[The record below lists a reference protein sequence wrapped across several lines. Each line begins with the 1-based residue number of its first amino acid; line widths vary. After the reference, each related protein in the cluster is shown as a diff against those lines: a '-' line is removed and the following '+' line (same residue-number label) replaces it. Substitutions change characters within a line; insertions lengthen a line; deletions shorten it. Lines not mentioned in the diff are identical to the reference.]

1 MDLTLDQKINRD
13 IEDVIIHL
21 EHIKKIRDYDEKLE
35 QIYKTNQ
42 KVNGVYFRWQE
53 KLERVLL
60 R

>member
-1 MDLTLDQKINRD
+1 MDLTLDQKMNRD
-13 IEDVIIHL
+13 IEDIIVHL
-21 EHIKKIRDYDEKLE
+21 ERIKKIRDYDEKLE
-35 QIYKTNQ
+35 EVYKTNQ